1 MIVKIEFKTVYS
13 LYLLGFMLITNK
25 IRFNNLRGDIFG
37 GVTASVAS
45 QFLPLTFGVAF
56 GVS

>member
-1 MIVKIEFKTVYS
+1 MIVEIEFKTVYP

-25 IRFNNLRGDIFG
+25 IRLNNLRGDIFG

-45 QFLPLTFGVAF
+45 QFLTPAFCVAF